1 MKFSSQDWFFRL
13 LDSGSSPSK
22 GVVLITRIIMKNTTI
37 INTIAK
43 MIPDSPAISI
53 VVLAR
58 AVPTVMPNMQMIT
71 ILVYIALLRACILL
85 FFNFLFILFSFFT
98 GRIICIQVQM
108 SILYDYGVGGIFYEV
123 NNAKRYFYEVN
134 NAKRYFLC
142 KICIFLQKWYTYK
155 WFILLN
161 FFDGFIKANTI
172 LEETLLFVAYPIS
185 FGDLSYGSI
194 IRI

>member
-123 NNAKRYFYEVN
+123 NNAKRYF
-134 NAKRYFLC
+134 LC